1 MKKILT
7 SKNVNK
13 MLTNY
18 VDQMHGMYKMNDII
32 IFFLQRFQ
40 FITENIHNDGKVMP
54 LVKYVEAYYDC

>member
-1 MKKILT
+1 
-7 SKNVNK
+7 
-13 MLTNY
+13 MLTNH
-18 VDQMHGMYKMNDII
+18 VDQMHGMYKMNDVI